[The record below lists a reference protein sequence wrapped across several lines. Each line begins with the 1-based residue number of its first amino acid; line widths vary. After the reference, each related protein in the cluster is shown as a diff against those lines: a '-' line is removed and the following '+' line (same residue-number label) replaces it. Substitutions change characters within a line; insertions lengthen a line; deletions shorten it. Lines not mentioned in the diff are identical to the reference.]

1 MNLRV
6 GKLIGYMFVSSPVA
20 IVINR
25 LPIFILAILS
35 FLGQSVFAQPFSD
48 YEKGL
53 WSIQPVRRTI
63 PDVPENRTWGRSTID
78 RFILQGLDNANLK
91 PAPPANPRALVRRIF
106 LDVTGLPPTSEQVEA
121 FVSDPNPQAYDAL
134 VETLLDSRGYG
145 ERWAKH
151 WLDLVRYAES
161 DGYKQDGLRPNAWR
175 YRDYVI
181 DSLNADKPYDQF
193 VKEQLAGDEVSP
205 GDADALTATAFLRH
219 WIYEYNQRDVKTQ
232 WDIILNDITDVTA
245 ETFLAMGYGC
255 ARCHDHKFDPILQK
269 DYFRLRAYFA
279 AILPQDAPHAEN
291 PEAIKK
297 YTDQFAAWQE
307 KTNAIRTE
315 MLELADP
322 FIKQSVQG
330 SIGKFPRNIRPFLN
344 KPADQRTP
352 FENQIAYLAYRQVD
366 ATPESVMAGDKL
378 KNQKKERWDALVAEL
393 KTFEDIKPKSLAT
406 VMAITD
412 IGQQAPTTH
421 IPDSGEQEDILPGI
435 PTILDPKPAD
445 ISVPESGQTTG
456 RRTALASWITS
467 PENPLTARVMV
478 NRIWQHHFGHG
489 LVSTP
494 SDFGFLGEEPTH
506 PELLDF
512 LASELI
518 ANDWSLKHIHR
529 LILQSSTYQQNSSHP
544 EATSNLATDIENKLL
559 WKYPARRL
567 DAEQIRD
574 SLLFVSGELDS
585 TASGPSSDTISM
597 RRSVYT
603 KVIRNKPSPLLA
615 NFDSSDGILSS
626 PERNATFT
634 ANQALMMLNSPW
646 INKRYGAVNQRLMKM
661 HPDNIEQRLSA
672 AYEVILQRPPEISEL
687 KRAVEFVNQEA
698 EIDRNYLLDDF
709 NKILLNSNEFMFIY

>member
-1 MNLRV
+1 MHV
-6 GKLIGYMFVSSPVA
+6 YVIAGKA

-25 LPIFILAILS
+25 IPILVLVLLS
-35 FLGQSVFAQPFSD
+35 LVAQPAFAQQFSD
-48 YEKGL
+48 SERNL
-53 WSIQPVRRTI
+53 WSIQPIRRTI
-63 PDVPENRTWGRSTID
+63 PDVPEKGDWGRNAID
-78 RFILQGLDNANLK
+78 QFILQRLDEADLK
-91 PAPPANPRALVRRIF
+91 PAPPANPRTLVRRLF
-106 LDVTGLPPTSEQVEA
+106 LDVTGLPPTPEQVESY
-121 FVSDPNPQAYDAL
+121 VSAASPEAYDAL
-134 VETLLDSRGYG
+134 VEKLLDNRGYG

-181 DSLNADKPYDQF
+181 DSFNADKPYDQF
-193 VKEQLAGDEVSP
+193 VKEQLSGDELSP

-232 WDIILNDITDVTA
+232 WDIILNDVTDVTA

-255 ARCHDHKFDPILQK
+255 ARCHDHMFDPILQK

-279 AILPQDAPHAEN
+279 AILPQDAPHAKE
-291 PEAIKK
+291 PDAIKK

-307 KTNAIRTE
+307 KTNGIRKE

-330 SIGKFPRNIRPFLN
+330 SIGKFPRNVRPFLN

-352 FENQIAYLAYRQVD
+352 YENQIAYLAYRQVD
-366 ATPESVMAGDKL
+366 ATPESVKAGDKL
-378 KNQKKERWDALVAEL
+378 KNEKKDRWDTLVAEL
-393 KTFEDIKPKSLAT
+393 KTFDAIKPKSLAT

-412 IGQQAPTTH
+412 IGPQAPETF
-421 IPDSGEQEDILPGI
+421 IPDSGDQEDILPGI
-435 PTILDPKPAD
+435 PTILNPEPAK
-445 ISVPESGQTTG
+445 IPAPENGLTTG
-456 RRTALASWITS
+456 RRTALANWITS
-467 PENPLTARVMV
+467 PENPLTARVIV
-478 NRIWQHHFGHG
+478 NRIWQHHFGSG

-506 PELLDF
+506 PQLLDF

-518 ANDWSLKHIHR
+518 RNNWSLKHIHR
-529 LILQSSTYQQNSSHP
+529 LIMQSSTYQQSSRHP
-544 EATSNLATDIENKLL
+544 EATSNLATDIENRLL

-574 SLLFVSGELDS
+574 SLLLVSGELDRKS
-585 TASGPSSDTISM
+585 SGPSDDAISM

-615 NFDSSDGILSS
+615 NFDSPDGILSS
-626 PERNATFT
+626 PERNATVT

-646 INKRYGAVNQRLMKM
+646 INKRYSAVGQRLKEM
-661 HPDNIEQRLSA
+661 HPDNIEHLITK
-672 AYEVILQRPPEISEL
+672 AYEVILQRPPKASEL
-687 KRAVEFVNQEA
+687 DRALDFVNQKA
-698 EIDRNYLLDDF
+698 EIGRDYLLDDF
-709 NKILLNSNEFMFIY
+709 NKILINSNEFMFIY